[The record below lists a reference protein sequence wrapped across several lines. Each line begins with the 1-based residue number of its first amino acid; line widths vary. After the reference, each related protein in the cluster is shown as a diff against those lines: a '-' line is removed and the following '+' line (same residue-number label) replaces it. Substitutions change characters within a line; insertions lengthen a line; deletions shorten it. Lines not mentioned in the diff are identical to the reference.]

1 MAFGD
6 ADGAIHLMTA
16 SGEDDPG
23 MLWSKM
29 VLMYAL
35 I

>member
-16 SGEDDPG
+16 GSDDEPG
-23 MLWSKM
+23 MFRFLREID
-29 VLMYAL
+29 LDN
-35 I
+35 

>member
-16 SGEDDPG
+16 GGEDDPG
-23 MLWSKM
+23 MFYICM
-29 VLMYAL
+29 VSV
-35 I
+35 